1 MTFDAT
7 AIPDSTSPQGA
18 KPVVSMLVYPGLTML
33 DMVGPQTALA
43 PVMDVQLVAKTL
55 DAITSDTG
63 ITMNPDIDF
72 AHAPADV
79 DVLFVPGGE
88 GTAAAMD
95 DDTLAYLA
103 DRGSRA
109 KYVTSVCSGSL
120 LLGAAGLLKGY
131 RAGCHWSALHLLESF
146 GAEPSKDR
154 VVIDRN
160 RITGGGVTA
169 GIDFGLTLV
178 AEMISEDAARLSQ
191 LMMEYS
197 PEPPF
202 DSGTPDAA
210 PAELVAQARTFTQP
224 VNDAIARATES
235 LRPW

>member
-1 MTFDAT
+1 MTFDA
-7 AIPDSTSPQGA
+7 QNA
-18 KPVVSMLVYPGLTML
+18 KPLVAMLVFPGLTML

-43 PVMDVQLVAKTL
+43 PVMNIQLVARTL

-63 ITMNPDIDF
+63 IIMSPDIDF
-72 AHAPADV
+72 AHAPANV
-79 DVLFVPGGE
+79 DVLFVPGGG

-109 KYVTSVCSGSL
+109 TYVTSVCTGSL

-131 RAGCHWSALHLLESF
+131 RAGCHWAALHLLEAF
-146 GAEPSKDR
+146 GAEPSKER

-169 GIDFGLTLV
+169 GIDFGLTLL

-191 LMMEYS
+191 LMMEYN

-202 DSGTPDAA
+202 DSGTPDAV
-210 PAELVAQARTFTQP
+210 PAELVTQVRAFTQP
-224 VNDAIARATES
+224 GNDAIAWTAAS
-235 LRPW
+235 LGFV